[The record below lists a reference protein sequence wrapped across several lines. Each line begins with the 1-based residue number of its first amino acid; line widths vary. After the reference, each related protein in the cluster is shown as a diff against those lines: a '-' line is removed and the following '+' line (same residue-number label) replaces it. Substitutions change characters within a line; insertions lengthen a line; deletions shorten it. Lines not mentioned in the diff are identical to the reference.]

1 MHLELDEEQ
10 QERLRETLDST
21 VRDLSYEI
29 ASADL
34 PAFRQMLRRRREV
47 LRQVLDAVGGP
58 ISAHHASSRT

>member
-1 MHLELDEEQ
+1 MHHLELNEEQ
-10 QERLRETLDST
+10 HALLRATLDST

-34 PAFRQMLRRRREV
+34 PSFRQLLRRRREV

-58 ISAHHASSRT
+58 IPRASASA